1 MVFYFEKRWR
11 GITGPQKWQIP
22 DDRCLVQKKKKAW
35 GPRFPCI
42 FFILVPVHFRNIL
55 NFS

>member
-22 DDRCLVQKKKKAW
+22 DDRCLVQKRKSLGTAV
-35 GPRFPCI
+35 PLY
-42 FFILVPVHFRNIL
+42 ILY
-55 NFS
+55 FSANSF